1 MKYAKVIIMIDLIGL
16 RQFLEN
22 FITRKTIDTLMLK
35 NFGSPNVQE
44 SFKLSTLTGKKNCA
58 VYSKDDL
65 VVTTANSFYHLRKE
79 FQIHVYDH
87 ELFVAQSFGQIL

>member
-1 MKYAKVIIMIDLIGL
+1 MIDLIGL